1 MNRFIL
7 DDQTLFEEG
16 FKLKEYF
23 GRYLVE
29 VKGLSQS
36 TVNHY
41 YDALNNISRRLKEK
55 ALIHNNIYEI
65 TDLEKLAEMKE
76 ILNSDPDFISL
87 NKRGNQMYSAGLNNY
102 YRFACGVDFLN
113 LQHKITQFDIP
124 MSPDK
129 PIVIEQYIWKRSNIL
144 RNQVIEFAGHSCE
157 INHEHES
164 FIAESTSKPYMEG
177 HHIMPMN
184 HQDKFEVSLDVY
196 ANIMCLCPVCH
207 RRIHHGLKRD
217 REEMMNQIYDER
229 INRFANSGIKV
240 SKREFVSMI
249 IDS

>member
-1 MNRFIL
+1 MNKFIL
-7 DDQTLFEEG
+7 NDQAVFQEEL
-16 FKLKEYF
+16 KLKEYF

-29 VKGLSQS
+29 VRGLKQS
-36 TVNHY
+36 TVRHY
-41 YDALNNISRRLKEK
+41 YDALNNISRRLKELG
-55 ALIHNNIYEI
+55 LIDNVIYEI
-65 TDLEKLAEMKE
+65 TDLDKLTDVKKV
-76 ILNSDPDFISL
+76 LLTDSDFINL
-87 NKRGNQMYSAGLNNY
+87 NTRGNQMYSSGLNNY

-113 LQHKITQFDIP
+113 RELDIAQMDIP
-124 MSPDK
+124 LLPEK
-129 PIVIEQYIWKRSNIL
+129 PIVIEQSIWKRSNIL

-164 FIAESTSKPYMEG
+164 FIAESNSKPYMEG

-184 HQDKFEVSLDVY
+184 HQDKFNFSLDVY
-196 ANIMCLCPVCH
+196 ANIMCLCPVCP

-229 INRFANSGIKV
+229 IDRFANSGIKM